1 MADEDDLIPKS
12 WLVERVDPA
21 KAEADGHVDGT
32 PWERIRR
39 YLQPNDEIWL
49 YGTPSGHWES
59 MAGRQGVALVRDTR
73 VVKEFVGIQT

>member
-1 MADEDDLIPKS
+1 MADEVDLIPKS
-12 WLVERVDPA
+12 WLVELVDPA

-32 PWERIRR
+32 PWEPIRQ

-49 YGTPSGHWES
+49 YGTPSGHWEN
-59 MAGRQGVALVRDTR
+59 MAGRQGVVIVRNAR